1 MSYIRGQHAPGFSRM
16 SRNARFPAD
25 IRECP
30 VAIVVKQPARPR
42 LEDARNTIMMRAVLI
57 DAAAARLVE
66 LRKLANEKVQPPIV
80 VVIEPHRA
88 RTPSWSRDAGLLR
101 NIRESPVAIIMVE
114 DAASVLRHV
123 QIGKTVA
130 IIVPRRDS
138 HAVAA
143 TGHARLFRH
152 ICERPVAIVAI
163 KRITQRLRRIVKI
176 TFAPFHH
183 INLHPPPPPSITKR
197 APRPP

>member
-1 MSYIRGQHAPGFSRM
+1 M
-16 SRNARFPAD
+16 SRNARFTAD

-101 NIRESPVAIIMVE
+101 NIRESPVTIIMIE
-114 DAASVLRHV
+114 DAAAVLRHV
-123 QIGKTVA
+123 HRQS
-130 IIVPRRDS
+130 RR
-138 HAVAA
+138 
-143 TGHARLFRH
+143 
-152 ICERPVAIVAI
+152 
-163 KRITQRLRRIVKI
+163 
-176 TFAPFHH
+176 HH
-183 INLHPPPPPSITKR
+183 NPPPRLPCRSR
-197 APRPP
+197 HRGRPPFPSHL